1 MASTHDPRDEYH
13 GMPGQGQVFRAALG
27 RQCPVVSL
35 WAVWWGA
42 ELVIR
47 SMATMVALDSEGR
60 VSRRDIEDL

>member
-1 MASTHDPRDEYH
+1 
-13 GMPGQGQVFRAALG
+13 MPGQGQVFGAALG
-27 RQCPVVSL
+27 KQCPVVSL

-42 ELVIR
+42 ELVMR